1 MFYPSYSCS
10 ITLLNN
16 VETDELKQLFGQ
28 RIRWL
33 RKSKNIT
40 QEQLAEN
47 TGCSTEYISRIE
59 RGIVS
64 PSFEILSRLSK
75 SLDVQP
81 KALFDFEVDSPSP
94 DE

>member
-1 MFYPSYSCS
+1 MCS
-10 ITLLNN
+10 NTILKN
-16 VETDELKQLFGQ
+16 VKTGELKQLFGQ

-40 QEQLAEN
+40 QEQLAEKA
-47 TGCSTEYISRIE
+47 GCSTEYISRIE

-75 SLDVQP
+75 SLDAHP
-81 KALFDFEVDSPSP
+81 KALFDFEADASSL
-94 DE
+94 D